1 MMIGPFL
8 ADGGWEARIQS
19 IGGERMATTN
29 SNSISQFDRE
39 SACEQCFKLYRRPRL
54 DRQEHLEL
62 QDRQGRVSRA
72 SIRLMGLVVLGSLLA
87 GATSAPAVER
97 AHLEA
102 ALETIRASEAQ
113 RHVEVLA
120 DDALEGREAG
130 SRGGLAAG
138 SYLVKHLT
146 AAGLKPAGDSGS
158 YFQVFGAG
166 YRNLLAILPGSDP
179 EVADQYLVV
188 GAHYDH
194 VGYGNR
200 SNSFG
205 PFGYVHNGAD
215 DNASGTAGMLELVEA
230 FASLPTRP
238 RRSILFA
245 FWDGEEKGLLGSLHW
260 LAHPT
265 LPLDKVKF
273 SYNVDMIGRLR
284 DDKCEVL
291 GSRTAAGFR
300 QIVSRQNEAEKL
312 ALDFTWEMKANSDH
326 HPFFARGIPVLMFH
340 TGLHDDYHRPSDD
353 VDGISSEGI
362 SRVARLSFRVL
373 ADIADAERLPGFR
386 ESSRAETPAGRDQFE
401 LGLAPPAPRFG
412 AGWRRNPEDAPEE
425 GVMISHVVPGTP
437 AARAGMK
444 AGDRILRWNDK
455 PVMSENQL
463 RVAVLASKEPIR
475 FQVRRAGK
483 MEQEEIAVT
492 LDGSPVRVGLSWRD
506 DDAEPG
512 TVVVNQVVPASAAHL
527 AGVQVRDRVYEVAG
541 QRFVGSE
548 EFRRLIMTSPSPL
561 EILIERQGRLL
572 PLKLELAE

>member
-1 MMIGPFL
+1 MMLGPFL
-8 ADGGWEARIQS
+8 ADGGWEAQNQT

-29 SNSISQFDRE
+29 SNL
-39 SACEQCFKLYRRPRL
+39 APRRCITWLP
-54 DRQEHLEL
+54 
-62 QDRQGRVSRA
+62 
-72 SIRLMGLVVLGSLLA
+72 GLTLLCGLILGSTVA
-87 GATSAPAVER
+87 SAIER

-138 SYLVKHLT
+138 TYLVKHLT

-158 YFQVFGAG
+158 YFQIFGAG

-179 EVADQYLVV
+179 KLADEYLVV

-200 SNSFG
+200 ANSFG

-215 DNASGTAGMLELVEA
+215 DNASGTAGLLELIEA
-230 FASLPTRP
+230 FASLPERP

-265 LPLDKVKF
+265 LPLEKVKF

-284 DDKCEVL
+284 GEKCEVL

-312 ALDFTWEMKANSDH
+312 ALDFTWELKANSDH

-373 ADIADAERLPGFR
+373 ADLADAEKMPAFR

-401 LGLAPPAPRFG
+401 LPLAAPPPRFG

-425 GVMISHVVPGTP
+425 GVLVSHVVPNTP
-437 AARAGMK
+437 AARAGLK
-444 AGDRILRWNDK
+444 AGDRLLRWNDK
-455 PVMSENQL
+455 PVLGENQL
-463 RVAVLASKEPIR
+463 RVAVLAAKEPIR
-475 FQVRRAGK
+475 FMLRRAGK
-483 MEQEEIAVT
+483 TESEELTVT

-548 EFRRLIMTSPSPL
+548 EFRRLIMTTPSPL
-561 EILIERQGRLL
+561 EMVVERQGRLL